1 MVSPGSD
8 ARAARA
14 NRSGITQGIRSGCW
28 VKSSGGS
35 PAARHRRASATAG
48 PAAMEGAPGRT
59 RTCNRRIRRPLLY
72 PLSYGRPPRRV
83 VRPRGAPSLGC
94 TARRARHASACRV
107 VGSGRRRD
115 AVPTMDAPAEQDPL
129 LDAVTCLRERT
140 QALALPLDVEGVAV
154 ARRERGELVD
164 QLDNYVLPRLRALDA
179 PVLAVVGGSTGAGKS
194 TLVNSVLRERVT
206 RSGVLR
212 PTTRSPVLVHHPDDR
227 GWFEGDRVLPSLARV
242 TGSEPERA
250 TPDGDE
256 GGRISAVRLV
266 GSAAL
271 PPGLA
276 LLDAPDID
284 SVVSANRELAQQL
297 LAAADLWI
305 FVTTAARYADA
316 VPWDLLRGAADRGAS
331 VAIVLDRVP
340 PEAMTEVRTH
350 LAEMLQQRGL
360 GAAPLFSVPET
371 VVDDLGLLAPDVVRP
386 VHSWLVALARDA
398 GARQAVIRRTLTG
411 ALDSLRPRTAGL
423 VAAARAQDTARE
435 ALRREVEDAYD
446 HALARVQDG
455 LSDGSLLRGEVLAR
469 WQEFVGTGEL
479 LRHLESR
486 IGRLRDHL
494 VNVLRGRPAPEEQ
507 LGEALQTGVEALIT
521 AQLASAAE
529 EASRRWRGTGGGP
542 SLVAARPD
550 LATPTPGVEQSVSRA
565 VRDWQGYVLEL
576 VRTEGGDKR
585 STARVLS
592 YGVNAVGVLLMLVVF
607 SQTAGL
613 SGAEV
618 GIAGGTAVLAQRL
631 LEAIFGD
638 QAVRTLA
645 AKAKAELLHRAG
657 DLLDADRS
665 RYEAVLDDLAAVD
678 GADADALQRA
688 VEAVE
693 AAR

>member
-1 MVSPGSD
+1 
-8 ARAARA
+8 
-14 NRSGITQGIRSGCW
+14 
-28 VKSSGGS
+28 
-35 PAARHRRASATAG
+35 
-48 PAAMEGAPGRT
+48 
-59 RTCNRRIRRPLLY
+59 
-72 PLSYGRPPRRV
+72 
-83 VRPRGAPSLGC
+83 
-94 TARRARHASACRV
+94 
-107 VGSGRRRD
+107 
-115 AVPTMDAPAEQDPL
+115 MDAPGEQDPL

-140 QALALPLDVEGVAV
+140 QALVLPLDVEGVAV

-164 QLDNYVLPRLRALDA
+164 QLDDYVLPRLRSLDA
-179 PVLAVVGGSTGAGKS
+179 PLLAVVGGSTGAGKS

-212 PTTRSPVLVHHPDDR
+212 PTTRAPVLVHHPDDR
-227 GWFEGDRVLPSLARV
+227 RWFEGDRVLPSLARV
-242 TGSEPERA
+242 TGADPEPV
-250 TPDGDE
+250 PDRRDQDDADGA
-256 GGRISAVRLV
+256 RIGSVRLV

-350 LAEMLQQRGL
+350 LADMLQQRGL
-360 GAAPLFSVPET
+360 GASPLFSVPET
-371 VVDDLGLLAPDVVRP
+371 VVDDAGLLAPDVVRP

-423 VAAARAQDTARE
+423 VAAARAQDTARD
-435 ALRREVEDAYD
+435 ALRREVDDAYD
-446 HALARVQDG
+446 HALVQVREG

-479 LRHLESR
+479 LRSLESR
-486 IGRLRDHL
+486 VGRLRDRL
-494 VNVLRGRPAPEEQ
+494 VNAVRGRPAPEEQ
-507 LGEALQTGVEALIT
+507 LGEALQTGVEALLT
-521 AQLASAAE
+521 AQLATAADD
-529 EASRRWRGTGGGP
+529 AARRWRGVGGGP
-542 SLVAARPD
+542 SLLAARPD
-550 LATPTPGVEQSVSRA
+550 LARPAPGVEERVSRT
-565 VRDWQGYVLEL
+565 VRDWQGFVLEL
-576 VRTEGGDKR
+576 VRTEGGDRR
-585 STARVLS
+585 SAARLLS
-592 YGVNAVGVLLMLVVF
+592 YGVNGLGVMLMLLVF

-631 LEAIFGD
+631 LEAVFGD

-645 AKAKAELLHRAG
+645 AEAKAELMERAEE
-657 DLLDADRS
+657 LLTADRS
-665 RYEAVLDDLAAVD
+665 RFEFVVDDVDAVE

>member
-1 MVSPGSD
+1 M
-8 ARAARA
+8 
-14 NRSGITQGIRSGCW
+14 
-28 VKSSGGS
+28 
-35 PAARHRRASATAG
+35 
-48 PAAMEGAPGRT
+48 
-59 RTCNRRIRRPLLY
+59 
-72 PLSYGRPPRRV
+72 
-83 VRPRGAPSLGC
+83 
-94 TARRARHASACRV
+94 
-107 VGSGRRRD
+107 
-115 AVPTMDAPAEQDPL
+115 PTMEARSEQDGL
-129 LDAVTCLRERT
+129 LDAVTGLRER
-140 QALALPLDVEGVAV
+140 AESLVLPLDVEGVAV
-154 ARRERGELVD
+154 ARRERIELVD
-164 QLDNYVLPRLRALDA
+164 QLDDYVLPRLRSLDA
-179 PVLAVVGGSTGAGKS
+179 PLLAVVGGSTGAGKS
-194 TLVNSVLRERVT
+194 TLVNSVLRESVT

-212 PTTRSPVLVHHPDDR
+212 PTTRAPVLVHSPEDR
-227 GWFEGDRVLPSLARV
+227 PWFEGNRVLPSLARV
-242 TGSEPERA
+242 TGADPEPTPSEDSA
-250 TPDGDE
+250 
-256 GGRISAVRLV
+256 RIRSVRLV
-266 GSAAL
+266 SSAAL

-316 VPWDLLRGAADRGAS
+316 VPWDLLRGAAERGAS

-340 PEAMTEVRTH
+340 PEAMTEVRSH
-350 LAEMLQQRGL
+350 LGSMLQQRGL
-360 GAAPLFSVPET
+360 ESSPLFSVPET
-371 VVDDLGLLAPDVVRP
+371 HVDDAGLLAADVVRP

-398 GARQAVIRRTLTG
+398 AARQAVIRRTLNG
-411 ALDSLRPRTAGL
+411 ALESLRPRTARL
-423 VAAARAQDTARE
+423 MAAAHAQDAARQ
-435 ALRREVEDAYD
+435 ALRREADDAYSR
-446 HALARVQDG
+446 ALERVHDG
-455 LSDGSLLRGEVLAR
+455 LSDGSLLRGEVMAR

-479 LRHLESR
+479 LRSLESR

-494 VNVLRGRPAPEEQ
+494 VSFVMGRPAPEEQ
-507 LGEALQTGVEALIT
+507 LGEALQSGVEALIT
-521 AQLASAAE
+521 AQLAAAADD
-529 EASRRWRGTGGGP
+529 ASRRWRGIGGGP

-550 LATPTPGVEQSVSRA
+550 LAAPTPGVEERVSRA

-645 AKAKAELLHRAG
+645 AKAKAELLHRTG

-665 RYEAVLDDLAAVD
+665 RFEAVLDDLEAAE

-688 VEAVE
+688 VEAVA

>member
-1 MVSPGSD
+1 
-8 ARAARA
+8 
-14 NRSGITQGIRSGCW
+14 
-28 VKSSGGS
+28 
-35 PAARHRRASATAG
+35 
-48 PAAMEGAPGRT
+48 MEGAPGRT

-129 LDAVTCLRERT
+129 LDAVACLRERT

-164 QLDNYVLPRLRALDA
+164 QLDDYVLPRLRALDA
-179 PVLAVVGGSTGAGKS
+179 PLLAVVGGSTGAGKS
-194 TLVNSVLRERVT
+194 TLVNSVLRESVT

-212 PTTRSPVLVHHPDDR
+212 PTTRAPVLVHHPDDR
-227 GWFEGDRVLPSLARV
+227 RWFEGGRVLPSLARV
-242 TGSEPERA
+242 TGAETDANLAE
-250 TPDGDE
+250 D
-256 GGRISAVRLV
+256 GGRIRSVRLV
-266 GSAAL
+266 ASAAL

-316 VPWDLLRGAADRGAS
+316 VPWDLLRGAAERGAS

-340 PEAMTEVRTH
+340 PEAMEEVRTD
-350 LAEMLQQRGL
+350 LEGMLKQRGL
-360 GAAPLFSVPET
+360 ESSPLFSVPESRI
-371 VVDDLGLLAPDVVRP
+371 DEAGLLEADVVRP

-411 ALDSLRPRTAGL
+411 ALESLRPRTAGL
-423 VAAARAQDTARE
+423 VAAARAQDTARQ
-435 ALRREVEDAYD
+435 ALRREADEAYY

-529 EASRRWRGTGGGP
+529 EASRRWRGIGGGP

-592 YGVNAVGVLLMLVVF
+592 YGVNAVGVMLMLVVF
-607 SQTAGL
+607 SHTAGL

-631 LEAIFGD
+631 LEALFGD

-665 RYEAVLDDLAAVD
+665 RYERVLDDLDAAE
-678 GADADALQRA
+678 GADAAALERA

>member
-1 MVSPGSD
+1 ME
-8 ARAARA
+8 AR
-14 NRSGITQGIRSGCW
+14 
-28 VKSSGGS
+28 
-35 PAARHRRASATAG
+35 
-48 PAAMEGAPGRT
+48 
-59 RTCNRRIRRPLLY
+59 L
-72 PLSYGRPPRRV
+72 
-83 VRPRGAPSLGC
+83 
-94 TARRARHASACRV
+94 
-107 VGSGRRRD
+107 
-115 AVPTMDAPAEQDPL
+115 EQDRL
-129 LDAVTCLRERT
+129 LDAVTGLRER
-140 QALALPLDVEGVAV
+140 AESLVLPLDVEGVAV
-154 ARRERGELVD
+154 ARRERVELVH
-164 QLDNYVLPRLRALDA
+164 QLDDYVLPRLRALDA
-179 PVLAVVGGSTGAGKS
+179 PLLAVVGGSTGAGKS
-194 TLVNSVLRERVT
+194 TLVNSVLRESVT

-212 PTTRSPVLVHHPDDR
+212 PTTRAPVLVHHPDDR
-227 GWFEGDRVLPSLARV
+227 PWFEGDRVLPSLARV
-242 TGSEPERA
+242 TGAETDA
-250 TPDGDE
+250 TLAED
-256 GGRISAVRLV
+256 GGRIRSVRLV
-266 GSAAL
+266 ASAAL

-316 VPWDLLRGAADRGAS
+316 VPWDLLRGAAERGAS

-340 PEAMTEVRTH
+340 PEAMTEVRTD
-350 LAEMLQQRGL
+350 LEGMLKQRGL
-360 GAAPLFSVPET
+360 ESSPLFSVPESRI
-371 VVDDLGLLAPDVVRP
+371 DEAGLLEADVVRP

-411 ALDSLRPRTAGL
+411 ALESLRPRTAGL
-423 VAAARAQDTARE
+423 VAAARAQDTARQ
-435 ALRREVEDAYD
+435 ALRREADEAYS

-529 EASRRWRGTGGGP
+529 EASRRWRGIGGGP

-592 YGVNAVGVLLMLVVF
+592 YGVNAVGVMLMLVVF

-631 LEAIFGD
+631 LEAVFGD

-665 RYEAVLDDLAAVD
+665 RYERVLDDLDAAE
-678 GADADALQRA
+678 GADAAALERA

>member
-1 MVSPGSD
+1 ME
-8 ARAARA
+8 AR
-14 NRSGITQGIRSGCW
+14 
-28 VKSSGGS
+28 
-35 PAARHRRASATAG
+35 
-48 PAAMEGAPGRT
+48 
-59 RTCNRRIRRPLLY
+59 L
-72 PLSYGRPPRRV
+72 
-83 VRPRGAPSLGC
+83 
-94 TARRARHASACRV
+94 
-107 VGSGRRRD
+107 
-115 AVPTMDAPAEQDPL
+115 EQDRL
-129 LDAVTCLRERT
+129 LDAVTGLRER
-140 QALALPLDVEGVAV
+140 AESLVLPLDVEGVAV
-154 ARRERGELVD
+154 ARRERVELVH
-164 QLDNYVLPRLRALDA
+164 QLDDYVLPRLRALDA
-179 PVLAVVGGSTGAGKS
+179 PLLAVVGGSTGAGKS
-194 TLVNSVLRERVT
+194 TLVNSVLRESVT

-212 PTTRSPVLVHHPDDR
+212 PTTRAPVLVHHPDDR
-227 GWFEGDRVLPSLARV
+227 PWFEGDRVLPSLARV
-242 TGSEPERA
+242 TGAETDA
-250 TPDGDE
+250 TLAED
-256 GGRISAVRLV
+256 GGRIRSVRLV
-266 GSAAL
+266 ASAAL

-316 VPWDLLRGAADRGAS
+316 VPWDLLRGAAERGAS

-340 PEAMTEVRTH
+340 PEAMTEVRTD
-350 LAEMLQQRGL
+350 LEGMLKQRGL
-360 GAAPLFSVPET
+360 ESSPLFSVPESRI
-371 VVDDLGLLAPDVVRP
+371 DEAGLLEADVVRP

-411 ALDSLRPRTAGL
+411 ALESLRPRTAGL
-423 VAAARAQDTARE
+423 VAAARAQDTARQ
-435 ALRREVEDAYD
+435 ALRREADEAYS

-592 YGVNAVGVLLMLVVF
+592 YGVNAVGVMLMLVVF

-631 LEAIFGD
+631 LEAVFGD

-665 RYEAVLDDLAAVD
+665 RYERVLDDLDAAE
-678 GADADALQRA
+678 GADAAALERA

>member
-1 MVSPGSD
+1 M
-8 ARAARA
+8 RAVLEQNELLHA
-14 NRSGITQGIRSGCW
+14 
-28 VKSSGGS
+28 V
-35 PAARHRRASATAG
+35 
-48 PAAMEGAPGRT
+48 EGLRQ
-59 RTCNRRIRRPLLY
+59 
-72 PLSYGRPPRRV
+72 RV
-83 VRPRGAPSLGC
+83 EA
-94 TARRARHASACRV
+94 
-107 VGSGRRRD
+107 
-115 AVPTMDAPAEQDPL
+115 
-129 LDAVTCLRERT
+129 LD
-140 QALALPLDVEGVAV
+140 LPLDVEGAIA
-154 ARRERGELVD
+154 ARRERTALLD
-164 QLDNYVLPRLRALDA
+164 QLDDYVLPRLRSLDA
-179 PVLAVVGGSTGAGKS
+179 PLLAVVGGSTGAGKS

-227 GWFEGDRVLPSLARV
+227 RWFEGDRVLPSLARV
-242 TGSEPERA
+242 TGADPEPVQDRREQDDA
-250 TPDGDE
+250 DGA
-256 GGRISAVRLV
+256 RIGSVRLV

-316 VPWDLLRGAADRGAS
+316 VPWDLLRGAAERGAS

-340 PEAMTEVRTH
+340 PEAMTEVRTD
-350 LAEMLQQRGL
+350 LEGMLKQRGL
-360 GAAPLFSVPET
+360 ESSPLFSVPESRI
-371 VVDDLGLLAPDVVRP
+371 DEAGLLEADVVRP

-411 ALDSLRPRTAGL
+411 ALESLRPRTAGL
-423 VAAARAQDTARE
+423 VAAARAQDTARQ
-435 ALRREVEDAYD
+435 ALRREADEAYS
-446 HALARVQDG
+446 HALARVHDG

-592 YGVNAVGVLLMLVVF
+592 YGVNAVGVMLMLVVF

-631 LEAIFGD
+631 LEAVFGD

-665 RYEAVLDDLAAVD
+665 RYERVLDDLDAAE
-678 GADADALQRA
+678 GADAAALERA

>member
-1 MVSPGSD
+1 
-8 ARAARA
+8 
-14 NRSGITQGIRSGCW
+14 
-28 VKSSGGS
+28 
-35 PAARHRRASATAG
+35 
-48 PAAMEGAPGRT
+48 MEP
-59 RTCNRRIRRPLLY
+59 RP
-72 PLSYGRPPRRV
+72 
-83 VRPRGAPSLGC
+83 
-94 TARRARHASACRV
+94 
-107 VGSGRRRD
+107 
-115 AVPTMDAPAEQDPL
+115 EQDAL
-129 LDAVTCLRERT
+129 LDAVTGLRERV
-140 QALALPLDVEGVAV
+140 QSLVLPLDVQGVAV
-154 ARRERGELVD
+154 ARRERTELLD
-164 QLDNYVLPRLRALDA
+164 QLDDYVLPRLRALDA

-242 TGSEPERA
+242 TGGDPEPA

-256 GGRISAVRLV
+256 SGRISAVRLV

-340 PEAMTEVRTH
+340 PEAMEEIRTH
-350 LAEMLQQRGL
+350 LASMLEQRGL
-360 GAAPLFSVPET
+360 GASPLFTVPET
-371 VVDDLGLLAPDVVRP
+371 VVDDAGMLPPDDVRP
-386 VHSWLVALARDA
+386 LHSWLVALARDA
-398 GARQAVIRRTLTG
+398 AARQAVIRRTLTG
-411 ALDSLRPRTAGL
+411 ALDSLVPRTQQL
-423 VAAARAQDTARE
+423 VAAAHAQDAARE
-435 ALRREVEDAYD
+435 ALRREVDEAYGR
-446 HALARVQDG
+446 ALDEVQEG

-479 LRHLESR
+479 LRSLESR
-486 IGRLRDHL
+486 VGRLRDRL
-494 VNVLRGRPAPEEQ
+494 VGALRGRPVPEQQ
-507 LGEALQTGVEALIT
+507 LGEALQTGVEALVYS
-521 AQLASAAE
+521 QLAAA
-529 EASRRWRGTGGGP
+529 ADDAARRWRGVAGGP

-550 LATPTPGVEQSVSRA
+550 LAGPAPDAEDRVART
-565 VRDWQGYVLEL
+565 VRDWQGFVLDL
-576 VRTEGGDKR
+576 VRTEGGDRR
-585 STARVLS
+585 SAARMLS
-592 YGVNAVGVLLMLVVF
+592 FGVNGLGVMLMLLVF

-631 LEAIFGD
+631 LEAVFGD

-645 AKAKAELLHRAG
+645 AEARAELVDRVEELM
-657 DLLDADRS
+657 DADRS
-665 RYEAVLDDLAAVD
+665 RFEAVLDDMGAAE
-678 GADADALQRA
+678 GADAEALQRS
-688 VEAVE
+688 VEAVA